1 MMLMAAAVGLGFETC
16 RLSADTNTP
25 LVAAAASLRDAMQAL
40 VDEFRQSGGGRLNL
54 AFGASGNLY
63 RQLRQGAP
71 FQALFSADESYID
84 RLAADGVIEDSG
96 QIYALG
102 RLALV
107 MSHRSPVTADPRLM
121 DVSAALDD
129 GRLKRFAIANPV
141 HAPYGQRAREALENL
156 GLWNR
161 IEPRLVVGENVA
173 QAAQFALNGATQGGL
188 VASSL
193 LLAMARQGTIKSAL
207 IPQSEYTPLRQKA
220 GLLAGADPAVPAFLA
235 FVLSPRGQHILERY
249 GFDPVRPSAAG

>member
-1 MMLMAAAVGLGFETC
+1 M
-16 RLSADTNTP
+16 R
-25 LVAAAASLRDAMQAL
+25 AL
-40 VDEFRQSGGGRLNL
+40 VDGFRQSGGGRLL
-54 AFGASGNLY
+54 VAFGASGNLY

-84 RLAADGVIEDSG
+84 RLAADGVIEGDG

-107 MSHRSPVTADPRLM
+107 ISKRSPVSVDPNLM

-141 HAPYGQRAREALENL
+141 HAPYGQRAREALSNF

-161 IEPRLVVGENVA
+161 IKPRLVIGENVA
-173 QAAQFALNGATQGGL
+173 QAAQFTVSGAAQGGL

-193 LLAMARQGTIKSAL
+193 IRPMARQETIESVL
-207 IPQSEYTPLRQKA
+207 IPQSSYTPLRQKA
-220 GLLAGADPAVPAFLA
+220 GLRAGADLSVRAFLD
-235 FVLSPRGQHILERY
+235 FVLSPPGQAVLVAH
-249 GFDPVRPSAAG
+249 GFEPARTSAAG